1 MGRVGVENFSD
12 SLNIL
17 KLESIDCSCVGGV
30 SVSHLSVSFCSS
42 STNLMAIDNKIEQAM
57 VSLICTV
64 PSAG

>member
-12 SLNIL
+12 SLIIR
-17 KLESIDCSCVGGV
+17 KIVSINCSSVGGV
-30 SVSHLSVSFCSS
+30 SVSHLSVSLCSS

-57 VSLICTV
+57 VSLSCTA